1 MALAASL
8 LSSDDQVLV
17 VIIDDLLTQF
27 SYILLNCES
36 TETELKHKI
45 LNKNSITKIIDIFLE
60 NKE

>member
-1 MALAASL
+1 MFF
-8 LSSDDQVLV
+8 
-17 VIIDDLLTQF
+17 I

-45 LNKNSITKIIDIFLE
+45 LNKNSKTKIIDILLE